1 MTTETS
7 ESSNID
13 DIKKYNV
20 EQFCEYLAMKFD
32 KDMVESF
39 RFNKISG
46 SVFLQLSEEQI
57 GKMFKAIGDVV
68 QLLNL
73 KTEFLVRANIYIAV
87 Y

>member
-32 KDMVESF
+32 KDVVESF
-39 RFNKISG
+39 RVNKISG

-57 GKMFKAIGDVV
+57 GKMVKAIGDVV

-73 KTEFLVRANIYIAV
+73 KTEFLVRAKHIAV